1 MRMLHTSDWH
11 LGQHFFGQTRQAEH
25 QAFVNWL
32 LSVVVEKE
40 VDVVLVAGD
49 VFDTGTPPSYARE
62 LYHDCLAQLSKL
74 NIQCVVLGGNHDSV
88 AMLKE
93 SSGILARLNITVV
106 PGLMTDPMEHVI
118 PLHNRQGTQQAWLC
132 ALPYLRPRD
141 LVVSQAGQTQQQK
154 QAQLLDAIQQQYHSI
169 KLLADQQAKDLAI
182 IGTGHLTTLGASV
195 SESVRDLYIG
205 LLDAFPAD
213 AFPDFDYLALGHI
226 HRAQRVAGSE
236 VMRYCGSPIPL
247 SFDEAQQQK
256 KVLLV
261 DIETDLEGMKS
272 VAVIEQDV
280 PEFRYL
286 ISLKTS
292 LAELPKQLEAIA
304 KKATEHSPA
313 WLEIRVD
320 SDAYLT
326 DLQPRI
332 EALTAD
338 LPIEVLRIRREHK
351 GSQQG
356 LVKIE
361 EQQLQ
366 ELSVEEVFS
375 RRLALEELDEAQRE
389 ALVLLHKQLLE
400 SLVVESDER

>member
-1 MRMLHTSDWH
+1 MRILHTSDWH

-25 QAFVNWL
+25 VAFVDWL
-32 LSVVVEKE
+32 LNLVVEKE
-40 VDVVLVAGD
+40 VDVLLIAGD

-62 LYHDCLAQLSKL
+62 LYHHCLAELSKL
-74 NIQCVVLGGNHDSV
+74 KVQCVVLGGNHDSV
-88 AMLKE
+88 AMLNE

-169 KLLADQQAKDLAI
+169 KLLADQQAKRLPI
-182 IGTGHLTTLGASV
+182 VGTGHLTTLGASV

-261 DIETDLEGMKS
+261 DLLANGLVDVT
-272 VAVIEQDV
+272 EQEI
-280 PEFRYL
+280 PEFRHL
-286 ISLKTS
+286 MSLKTS
-292 LAELPKQLEAIA
+292 LAELPKQLENLAQ
-304 KKATEHSPA
+304 KASKQWPA

-320 SDAYLT
+320 SDAYLS

-332 EALTAD
+332 EALTAE
-338 LPIEVLRIRREHK
+338 LPIEVLRIRREHQ
-351 GSQQG
+351 GSQEG
-356 LVKIE
+356 LAQIQ

-400 SLVVESDER
+400 SLVVESDEL

>member
-62 LYHDCLAQLSKL
+62 LYHYCLAELSKL

-141 LVVSQAGQTQQQK
+141 LVISQAGQTQQQK

-261 DIETDLEGMKS
+261 DLLANGLVDVT
-272 VAVIEQDV
+272 EQEI
-280 PEFRYL
+280 PEFRHL
-286 ISLKTS
+286 MSLKTS

-304 KKATEHSPA
+304 KKASKQWPA

-332 EALTAD
+332 EALTAG
-338 LPIEVLRIRREHK
+338 LPIEVLRIRREHQ

-361 EQQLQ
+361 ELQLQ

-400 SLVVESDER
+400 SLVVESDEL

>member
-1 MRMLHTSDWH
+1 
-11 LGQHFFGQTRQAEH
+11 
-25 QAFVNWL
+25 
-32 LSVVVEKE
+32 
-40 VDVVLVAGD
+40 
-49 VFDTGTPPSYARE
+49 
-62 LYHDCLAQLSKL
+62 
-74 NIQCVVLGGNHDSV
+74 
-88 AMLKE
+88 
-93 SSGILARLNITVV
+93 
-106 PGLMTDPMEHVI
+106 
-118 PLHNRQGTQQAWLC
+118 
-132 ALPYLRPRD
+132 
-141 LVVSQAGQTQQQK
+141 
-154 QAQLLDAIQQQYHSI
+154 
-169 KLLADQQAKDLAI
+169 
-182 IGTGHLTTLGASV
+182 V

-205 LLDAFPAD
+205 LLDALPAD

-261 DIETDLEGMKS
+261 DVETDLEGVKS
-272 VAVIEQDV
+272 VAVLEQDV
-280 PEFRYL
+280 PEFRHL

-292 LAELPKQLEAIA
+292 LAELPKQLEAVA
-304 KKATEHSPA
+304 KKATEQWPA

-338 LPIEVLRIRREHK
+338 LPIEVLRIRREHQA
-351 GSQQG
+351 SQQG
-356 LVKIE
+356 LVQVE

-375 RRLALEELDEAQRE
+375 RRLQLEELDEAQRE
-389 ALVLLHKQLLE
+389 ALRLLHKQLLD
-400 SLVVESDER
+400 SLVVESNEL